1 MAAKTNAMRIL
12 EREKVAYRA
21 HEYPHEEGVAVEGT
35 KVAAL
40 LGQDPAMVFK
50 TLVAAGGGGHY
61 VFVIPVG
68 KELDLKRAAK
78 AAGAKSVA
86 LLPVKEL
93 LPVTGYVRGGCS
105 PVGMK
110 KAFPTFFDE
119 SILGLGAVMVSG
131 GKIGCQVEL
140 GPADLLRVTR
150 GKAAPLAME

>member
-12 EREKVAYRA
+12 EREKVSYRA
-21 HEYPHEEGVAVEGT
+21 HEYPHEEGVAVEGS

-40 LGQDPAMVFK
+40 LGQNPAMVFK
-50 TLVAAGGGGHY
+50 TLVASGGGGHY
-61 VFVIPVG
+61 VFVIPVE

-78 AAGAKSVA
+78 AAGVKSVA

-93 LPVTGYVRGGCS
+93 LPTTGYVRGGCS

-119 SILGLGAVMVSG
+119 SIRALAAVMVSG

-140 GPADLLRVTR
+140 SPEDLLRVTR
-150 GKAAPLAME
+150 GQTAQLTME